1 MDWEKKFPVMII
13 DDELQAD
20 TAEGKILRSIIAEV
34 EGMDVSVIQATT
46 LRDGRRHFISQPEIC
61 CILMDWD
68 IKETPGPEDLVA
80 FIRKRNAQIPIFLF
94 TEKMTVKNIPLKAI
108 SLISG
113 YIWKMEDTPDFIAGR
128 ILHEVERYFTS
139 LTPPFFRELIKYV
152 GECKY
157 SWHTP
162 GHMGG
167 IAFMKSPAGRIFYEF
182 MGENVLRADLSVSVP
197 ELGSLLEHTGV
208 VGQSERRTASVFG
221 ADRSYFVTNGTSTSN
236 KIVFHS
242 CVTQGDVVLV
252 DRNCHKSLIHSIIMT
267 GAIPLYLKPSR
278 NAYGIIGPISP
289 SEFEPQSIKTKIES
303 SPLLK
308 DMKPERIRMAIVTN
322 STYDGLC
329 YNVESI
335 VKSMTDSVDYIHFD
349 EAWFGYARFHELYHH
364 RYGMH
369 TRKDGKKHPTVF
381 ATQSTHKVL
390 AALSQSSMIHIKNGR
405 NPVEHERF
413 NEAYMMHT
421 STSPQYTVIA
431 SLDVASRMMEQN
443 SGRTLIEETLV
454 EAVLFR
460 EKMELISSE
469 LENHKQ
475 HSWWFR
481 VWQPPDIRSCES
493 DLSSLTTK
501 SERWTLNPKE
511 SWHGFPGLSED
522 FAMLDPIKVTILT
535 PGVSSDGTVEDM
547 GIPACVVSAFLRGR
561 GIVVEKTGHYS
572 FLILYTIGIT
582 KGKSGTLLA
591 EMLEFK
597 RQYDENVRLSESF
610 PELSERYPDRYGD
623 MGLRD
628 LCGVI
633 HQFFSSRRITDAL
646 EKMCTSLPLQ
656 VMTPRDAY
664 ERMVRG
670 RAERVLLGSIEGRV
684 AAVSVV
690 PYPPGIPVIMP
701 GERFSS
707 ESGSII
713 EYLKLCEDFDNEF
726 PGFENEVH
734 GVISGRD
741 GAGSPLRYS
750 VFCTERD

>member
-1 MDWEKKFPVMII
+1 MDWEKHFPVMII
-13 DDELQAD
+13 DDELKSD

-34 EGMDVSVIQATT
+34 EGLDLTVIQASTIN
-46 LRDGRRHFISQPEIC
+46 DGKRHFISQPEIC

-68 IKETPGPEDLVA
+68 IKGTPGPGELVA
-80 FIRKRNAQIPIFLF
+80 FIRKRNIQIPIFLL
-94 TEKMTVKNIPLKAI
+94 TEKMTVKNIPLSVI

-128 ILHEVERYFTS
+128 IEHEIERYFDV
-139 LTPPFFRELIKYV
+139 LTPPFFKELLKYV

-167 IAFMKSPAGRIFYEF
+167 IAFLKSPAGRIFYEF
-182 MGENVLRADLSVSVP
+182 MGENMLRADLSVSVP

-208 VGQSERRTASVFG
+208 VGQSEKRAASVFG

-252 DRNCHKSLIHSIIMT
+252 DRNCHKSLIHAIIMT
-267 GAIPLYLKPSR
+267 GAVPLYLVPSR
-278 NAYGIIGPISP
+278 NAYGIIGPVSP
-289 SEFEPQSIKTKIES
+289 LEYEPAAIKEKIAS

-308 DMKPERIRMAIVTN
+308 DRTPDKIKLAIVTN
-322 STYDGLC
+322 STYDGIC
-329 YNVESI
+329 CNVESI
-335 VKSMTDSVDYIHFD
+335 VESLSESVDYIHFD
-349 EAWFGYARFHELYHH
+349 EAWFGYARFHELYQN
-364 RYGMH
+364 RFGMFE
-369 TRKDGKKHPTVF
+369 RKNGKEYPTVF

-390 AALSQSSMIHIKNGR
+390 AALSQSSMIHIRDGR
-405 NPVEHERF
+405 NTIEHERF

-443 SGRTLIEETLV
+443 FGRALIEETLV

-460 EKMELISSE
+460 EKMELIHAE
-469 LENHKQ
+469 FEARQQ
-475 HSWWFR
+475 HRWWFK
-481 VWQPPDIRSCES
+481 VWQPAGISSGDKDI
-493 DLSSLTTK
+493 SSITGR
-501 SERWTLNPKE
+501 SERWALTPDE
-511 SWHGFPGLSED
+511 RWHGFPGLREG

-535 PGVSSDGTVEDM
+535 PGVAPDGKVESR
-547 GIPACVVSAFLRGR
+547 GIPACVVSAFLRNR

-597 RQYDENVRLSESF
+597 RQYDGNMPLSESF
-610 PELSERYPDRYGD
+610 PELAEIYSELHGNL
-623 MGLRD
+623 GLRD
-628 LCGVI
+628 LCDLI
-633 HQFFSSRRITDAL
+633 HNFLSSRGITCIL
-646 EKMCTSLPLQ
+646 EKMCATLPEQ

-664 ERMVRG
+664 EKMVRG
-670 RAERVLLGSIEGRV
+670 GAEKLSLEHLEGRI

-707 ESGSII
+707 ESETII
-713 EYLKLCEDFDNEF
+713 DYLRLCEDFDNRF

-734 GVISGRD
+734 GVIKRKER
-741 GAGSPLRYS
+741 AGSSEFRYS
-750 VFCTERD
+750 VFCVK